1 MKQLHRRV
9 VVTGLGI
16 LSPIG
21 NSVDDAWYSC
31 IEGKSGITSVDIGLK
46 NNPVTIG
53 GRLKDFNPENFLDS
67 KEIRRIDPF
76 IQYGIIAANQSIEH
90 SGILESNIDLTKV
103 GVNFGAGIGGIDTIE
118 KNKVLL
124 EEKGYKKVS
133 PFFVPGSIVNM
144 ISGLVSIKHGFM
156 GPNTSVVTACS
167 TGNHCIGTAARSIAC
182 GEADVMIAGGA
193 EMASTPLSIAGFI
206 SARALS
212 LNPNPEVASRPWDKD
227 RDGFVLSDGAG
238 SLVLEDYGHAKARG
252 ATIHA
257 EIIGFGAS
265 SDAYHM
271 TAPPEDGRGA
281 ALAMSNAIN
290 DAEINLSEVDYINAH
305 GTSTPVGD
313 MQELHAVR
321 EVFKDYDYLP
331 KLTSTKS
338 LTGHSLGATGVQEA
352 IYTLVM
358 MNNNFISGSANIENE
373 DPEIGKIEIPR
384 KTLQN
389 IDINLALSNSFGFG
403 GTNACLAISKYN

>member
-21 NSVDDAWYSC
+21 NTIDDAWHSC
-31 IEGKSGITSVDIGLK
+31 IEGISGITTVDVGLE
-46 NNPVTIG
+46 NNPVKIG
-53 GRLKDFNPENFLDS
+53 GRLKNFDPANFLDS

-76 IQYGIIAANQSIEH
+76 IQYGIIAANQSIEN
-90 SGILESNIDLTKV
+90 SGILDSSIDLTKV

-118 KNKVLL
+118 KNKILL

-144 ISGLVSIKHGFM
+144 ISGIVSIKHGFM

-212 LNPNPEVASRPWDKD
+212 MNPNPEAASRPWDKD

-238 SLVLEDYGHAKARG
+238 SLVIEDYEHAKARG
-252 ATIHA
+252 ATMHA
-257 EIIGFGAS
+257 EIIGFGTS

-281 ALAMSNAIN
+281 TLAMSNAIH
-290 DAEINLSEVDYINAH
+290 DAEINSSEIDYINAH
-305 GTSTPVGD
+305 GTSTPLGD
-313 MQELHAVR
+313 IAETIALKN
-321 EVFKDYDYLP
+321 VFGNDVP
-331 KLTSTKS
+331 QISSTKS
-338 LTGHSLGATGVQEA
+338 MTGHTLGAAGA
-352 IYTLVM
+352 IESIFCIKAINEGIVPPTINLDNPDPLCDLNYTPLV
-358 MNNNFISGSANIENE
+358 STEK
-373 DPEIGKIEIPR
+373 KIEVAM
-384 KTLQN
+384 N
-389 IDINLALSNSFGFG
+389 NSFGFG
-403 GTNACLAISKYN
+403 GTNSTLVFKKI

>member
-21 NSVDDAWYSC
+21 NTVNDSWSSC
-31 IEGKSGITSVDIGLK
+31 IEGKSGITTVDIGLK
-46 NNPVTIG
+46 NNPVNVG
-53 GRLKDFNPENFLDS
+53 GRLKNFNTDEFLDS
-67 KEIRRIDPF
+67 KEVRRIDPF
-76 IQYGIIAANQSIEH
+76 IQYGLIAANQSIEN
-90 SGILESNIDLTKV
+90 SGILESDVDLKKV

-124 EEKGYKKVS
+124 EDRGYRKVS

-212 LNPNPEVASRPWDKD
+212 LNPDPDSASRPWDRD

-238 SLVLEDYGHAKARG
+238 SLVLEDFSHAKARG
-252 ATIHA
+252 AIIHA
-257 EIIGFGAS
+257 EIIGFGTS

-281 ALAMSNAIN
+281 ALAMSNAID
-290 DAEINLSEVDYINAH
+290 DAEINISDVDYINAH
-305 GTSTPVGD
+305 GTSTPLGD
-313 MQELHAVR
+313 VAETVALKS
-321 EVFKDYDYLP
+321 VFGDSVP
-331 KLTSTKS
+331 QISSTKS
-338 LTGHSLGATGVQEA
+338 MTGHTLGAAGA
-352 IYTLVM
+352 IESIFCIKAI
-358 MNNNFISGSANIENE
+358 NNGI
-373 DPEIGKIEIPR
+373 IPP
-384 KTLQN
+384 T
-389 IDINLALSNSFGFG
+389 INLDNPDPLCDLNYTPLVAIEKDVTIAMNNSFGFG
-403 GTNACLAISKYN
+403 GTNSTLVFKKI

>member
-21 NSVDDAWYSC
+21 NTVDDAWHSC
-31 IEGKSGITSVDIGLK
+31 IEGISGITTVDIGLK
-46 NNPVTIG
+46 NNPVKIG
-53 GRLKDFNPENFLDS
+53 GRLKNFDPANFLDS

-76 IQYGIIAANQSIEH
+76 IQYGIIAANQSIEN
-90 SGILESNIDLTKV
+90 SGILDSSIDLTKV

-118 KNKVLL
+118 KNKILL
-124 EEKGYKKVS
+124 EERGYKKVS

-212 LNPNPEVASRPWDKD
+212 MNPNPEAASRPWDKD

-238 SLVLEDYGHAKARG
+238 SLVIEDYEHAKARG

-257 EIIGFGAS
+257 EIIGFGTS

-281 ALAMSNAIN
+281 TLAMSNAID
-290 DAEINLSEVDYINAH
+290 DAEINSSEIDYINAH
-305 GTSTPVGD
+305 GTSTPLGD
-313 MQELHAVR
+313 IAETIALKN
-321 EVFKDYDYLP
+321 VFGNVVP
-331 KLTSTKS
+331 QISSTKS
-338 LTGHSLGATGVQEA
+338 MTGHTLGAAGA
-352 IYTLVM
+352 IESIFCIKAINEGIVPPTINLDNPDPLCDLNYTPLV
-358 MNNNFISGSANIENE
+358 STEK
-373 DPEIGKIEIPR
+373 KIEVAM
-384 KTLQN
+384 N
-389 IDINLALSNSFGFG
+389 NSFGFG
-403 GTNACLAISKYN
+403 GTNSTLVFKKI

>member
-21 NSVDDAWYSC
+21 NTVDDAWSSC
-31 IEGKSGITSVDIGLK
+31 IEGKSGITKIDIGLLD
-46 NNPVTIG
+46 NPVTIG
-53 GRLKDFNPENFLDS
+53 GRLKDFNPSDFLDS
-67 KEIRRIDPF
+67 KEVRRIDPF
-76 IQYGIIAANQSIEH
+76 IQYGVIAANQSIED
-90 SGILESNIDLTKV
+90 SGILNSNLDLTKV

-118 KNKVLL
+118 KNKLLL
-124 EEKGYKKVS
+124 EERGYKKVS

-167 TGNHCIGTAARSIAC
+167 TGNHCIGTAARSVAY

-212 LNPNPEVASRPWDKD
+212 LNPDPKTASKPWDLN

-238 SLVLEDYGHAKARG
+238 SLVLEEYEHAKKRG
-252 ATIHA
+252 ANIYA
-257 EIIGFGAS
+257 ELTGFGTS

-271 TAPPEDGRGA
+271 TAPPADGRGA
-281 ALAMSNAIN
+281 SLSMSNAIS
-290 DAEINLSEVDYINAH
+290 DAQINLSDIHYINAH
-305 GTSTPVGD
+305 GTSTPLGD
-313 MQELHAVR
+313 LAETIALKS
-321 EVFKDYDYLP
+321 VFGNSVP
-331 KLTSTKS
+331 PISSTKS
-338 LTGHSLGATGVQEA
+338 MTGHMLGAAGA
-352 IYTLVM
+352 IESIFCIKSI
-358 MNNNFISGSANIENE
+358 NSGI
-373 DPEIGKIEIPR
+373 IPP
-384 KTLQN
+384 T
-389 IDINLALSNSFGFG
+389 INLTDPDPNCDLDYTPLESVEIAVDVAMNNSFGFG
-403 GTNACLAISKYN
+403 GTNSTLVFQKI

>member
-21 NSVDDAWYSC
+21 NNVDDAWYSC
-31 IEGKSGITSVDIGLK
+31 IEGKSGITTVDIGLP
-46 NNPVTIG
+46 NSPVTIG
-53 GRLKDFNPENFLDS
+53 GRLKNFDANEFLDS
-67 KEIRRIDPF
+67 KEVRRIDPF
-76 IQYGIIAANQSIEH
+76 IQYGIIAANQSIEN
-90 SGILESNIDLTKV
+90 SGILDSNLDLTKV
-103 GVNFGAGIGGIDTIE
+103 GINFGAGIGGIDTIE

-124 EEKGYKKVS
+124 EDRGYKKVS

-212 LNPNPEVASRPWDKD
+212 MNSDPKTASRPWDRD

-238 SLVLEDYGHAKARG
+238 SLVLEEFDHAKARG
-252 ATIHA
+252 AKIYA
-257 EIIGFGAS
+257 EIIGFGTS

-281 ALAMSNAIN
+281 ALAMTNAIN
-290 DAEINLSEVDYINAH
+290 DSEINLSEVGYINAH
-305 GTSTPVGD
+305 GTSTPLGD
-313 MQELHAVR
+313 IAETIALKS
-321 EVFKDYDYLP
+321 VFGETVP
-331 KLTSTKS
+331 QISSTKS
-338 LTGHSLGATGVQEA
+338 MTGHTLGAAGA
-352 IYTLVM
+352 IESI
-358 MNNNFISGSANIENE
+358 FCIKAINE
-373 DPEIGKIEIPR
+373 GIIPP
-384 KTLQN
+384 T
-389 IDINLALSNSFGFG
+389 INLDNPDSHCDLNYTPLVSNEKKVSVAMNNSFGFG
-403 GTNACLAISKYN
+403 GTNSTLVFKNI

>member
-21 NSVDDAWYSC
+21 NTVNDSWSSC
-31 IEGKSGITSVDIGLK
+31 IEGKSGITTVDIGLK
-46 NNPVTIG
+46 NNPVNVG
-53 GRLKDFNPENFLDS
+53 GRLKNFNTDEFLDS
-67 KEIRRIDPF
+67 KEVRRIDPF
-76 IQYGIIAANQSIEH
+76 IQYGLIAAIQSIEN
-90 SGILESNIDLTKV
+90 SGILESDVDLKKV

-124 EEKGYKKVS
+124 EDRGYRKVS

-212 LNPNPEVASRPWDKD
+212 LNPDPDSASRPWDRD

-238 SLVLEDYGHAKARG
+238 SLVLEDFSHAKARG
-252 ATIHA
+252 AIIHA
-257 EIIGFGAS
+257 EIIGFGTS

-281 ALAMSNAIN
+281 ALAMSNAID
-290 DAEINLSEVDYINAH
+290 DAEINISDVDYINAH
-305 GTSTPVGD
+305 GTSTPLGD
-313 MQELHAVR
+313 VAETVALKS
-321 EVFKDYDYLP
+321 VFGDSVP
-331 KLTSTKS
+331 QISSTKS
-338 LTGHSLGATGVQEA
+338 MTGHTLGAAGA
-352 IYTLVM
+352 IESIFCIKAI
-358 MNNNFISGSANIENE
+358 NNGI
-373 DPEIGKIEIPR
+373 IPP
-384 KTLQN
+384 T
-389 IDINLALSNSFGFG
+389 INLDNPDPLCDLNYTPLVSIEKDVTIAMNNSFGFG
-403 GTNACLAISKYN
+403 GTNSTLVFKKI

>member
-21 NSVDDAWYSC
+21 NNVDDAWNSC
-31 IEGKSGITSVDIGLK
+31 IEGKSGITTVDIGLA
-46 NNPVTIG
+46 NNPIKIG

-90 SGILESNIDLTKV
+90 SGILDSNIDLTKV

-118 KNKVLL
+118 KNKILL

-182 GEADVMIAGGA
+182 GEADIMIAGGA

-206 SARALS
+206 SSRALS
-212 LNPNPEVASRPWDKD
+212 LNPDPKTASRPWDLE
-227 RDGFVLSDGAG
+227 RDGFVLADGAG
-238 SLVLEDYGHAKARG
+238 SLVIEEYEHAKKRG
-252 ATIHA
+252 ADIFA
-257 EIIGFGAS
+257 EIIGFGTS

-271 TAPPEDGRGA
+271 TAPPEDGKGA
-281 ALAMSNAIN
+281 ALSMLNAIS
-290 DAEINLSEVDYINAH
+290 DAEINLSEINYINAH
-305 GTSTPVGD
+305 GTSTPLGD
-313 MQELHAVR
+313 AAETLALKS
-321 EVFKDYDYLP
+321 VFGKNVP
-331 KLTSTKS
+331 QISSTKS
-338 LTGHSLGATGVQEA
+338 MTGHTLGAAGA
-352 IYTLVM
+352 IESI
-358 MNNNFISGSANIENE
+358 FCIKSINE
-373 DPEIGKIEIPR
+373 GIIPP
-384 KTLQN
+384 T
-389 IDINLALSNSFGFG
+389 INLINADPNCDLNYTPLIAEEKEVTIAMNNSFGFG
-403 GTNACLAISKYN
+403 GTNSTLVFQKI

>member
-21 NSVDDAWYSC
+21 NTVEDAWLSC
-31 IEGKSGITSVDIGLK
+31 IEGKSGITTVDIGLE

-53 GRLKDFNPENFLDS
+53 GRLKNFDSSDFLDS
-67 KEIRRIDPF
+67 KEVRRIDPF
-76 IQYGIIAANQSIEH
+76 IQYGIIAANQSIEN
-90 SGILESNIDLTKV
+90 SGILESDLDLTKV

-118 KNKVLL
+118 KNKTLL
-124 EEKGYKKVS
+124 EDRGYKKVS

-167 TGNHCIGTAARSIAC
+167 TGNHCIGTAARSIVC
-182 GEADVMIAGGA
+182 GEADVMVAGGA

-212 LNPNPEVASRPWDKD
+212 TNTDPQAASRPWDRD

-238 SLVLEDYGHAKARG
+238 SLVLEEYDHAKSRG
-252 ATIHA
+252 AIIHA
-257 EIIGFGAS
+257 EIIGFGTS

-281 ALAMSNAIN
+281 ALAMTNAID
-290 DAEINLSEVDYINAH
+290 DAEINISEVDYINAH
-305 GTSTPVGD
+305 GTSTPLGD
-313 MQELHAVR
+313 IAETIALKS
-321 EVFKDYDYLP
+321 VFGNSVP
-331 KLTSTKS
+331 QISSTKS
-338 LTGHSLGATGVQEA
+338 MTGHTLGAAGA
-352 IYTLVM
+352 IESI
-358 MNNNFISGSANIENE
+358 FCIKAIKEGI
-373 DPEIGKIEIPR
+373 IPP
-384 KTLQN
+384 T
-389 IDINLALSNSFGFG
+389 INLDNPDPLCDLNYTPLVSNEKKVSVAMNNSFGFG
-403 GTNACLAISKYN
+403 GTNSTLVFKNI

>member
-21 NSVDDAWYSC
+21 NTVDEAWHSC
-31 IEGKSGITSVDIGLK
+31 IEGKSGITAVDIGLE
-46 NNPVTIG
+46 NNPVKIG
-53 GRLKDFNPENFLDS
+53 GRLKDFYPEDFLDA
-67 KEIRRIDPF
+67 KEVRRIDPF
-76 IQYGIIAANQSIEH
+76 IQYGIIAANQSIDN

-118 KNKVLL
+118 KNKILL

-212 LNPNPEVASRPWDKD
+212 LNSNPEAASRPWDID

-238 SLVLEDYGHAKARG
+238 SLVLEEYEHAKARG
-252 ATIHA
+252 ANIHA
-257 EIIGFGAS
+257 EVIGFGAS

-290 DAEINLSEVDYINAH
+290 DAEINLSEIDYINAH
-305 GTSTPVGD
+305 GTSTPLGD
-313 MQELHAVR
+313 IAETIALKK
-321 EVFKDYDYLP
+321 VFKDTVP
-331 KLTSTKS
+331 QISSTKS
-338 LTGHSLGATGVQEA
+338 MTGHTLGAAGA
-352 IYTLVM
+352 IESIFCIKAI
-358 MNNNFISGSANIENE
+358 NRGI
-373 DPEIGKIEIPR
+373 IPP
-384 KTLQN
+384 T
-389 IDINLALSNSFGFG
+389 INLENPDPLCDLNYTPMVSTEKEVTIAMNNSFGFG
-403 GTNACLAISKYN
+403 GTNSTLVFKKI

>member
-21 NSVDDAWYSC
+21 NTVDDAWSSC
-31 IEGKSGITSVDIGLK
+31 IEGKSGITKIDIGLLD
-46 NNPVTIG
+46 NPVTIG
-53 GRLKDFNPENFLDS
+53 GRLKNFNPSDFLDS
-67 KEIRRIDPF
+67 KEVRRIDPF
-76 IQYGIIAANQSIEH
+76 IQYGVIAANQSIED
-90 SGILESNIDLTKV
+90 SGILNSNLDLTKV

-118 KNKVLL
+118 KNKLLL
-124 EEKGYKKVS
+124 EERGYKKVS

-167 TGNHCIGTAARSIAC
+167 TGNHCIGTAARSVAY

-212 LNPNPEVASRPWDKD
+212 LNPDPKTASKPWDLN

-238 SLVLEDYGHAKARG
+238 SLVLEEYEHAKKRG
-252 ATIHA
+252 ANIYA
-257 EIIGFGAS
+257 ELTGFGAS

-271 TAPPEDGRGA
+271 TAPPADGRGA
-281 ALAMSNAIN
+281 SLSMSNAIS
-290 DAEINLSEVDYINAH
+290 DAQINLSDIHYINAH
-305 GTSTPVGD
+305 GTSTPLGD
-313 MQELHAVR
+313 LAETIALKS
-321 EVFKDYDYLP
+321 VFGNSVP
-331 KLTSTKS
+331 PISSTKS
-338 LTGHSLGATGVQEA
+338 MTGHMLGAAGA
-352 IYTLVM
+352 IESIFCIKSI
-358 MNNNFISGSANIENE
+358 NSGI
-373 DPEIGKIEIPR
+373 IPP
-384 KTLQN
+384 T
-389 IDINLALSNSFGFG
+389 INLTDPDPKCDLDYTPLESVEIAVDVAMNNSFGFG
-403 GTNACLAISKYN
+403 GTNSTLVFQKI

>member
-21 NSVDDAWYSC
+21 NTVDDAWRSC
-31 IEGKSGITSVDIGLK
+31 IEGKSGITTVDIGLQ
-46 NNPVTIG
+46 NNPVRIG
-53 GRLKDFNPENFLDS
+53 GRLKNFDSNEFLDS
-67 KEIRRIDPF
+67 KEVRRIDPF
-76 IQYGIIAANQSIEH
+76 IQYGIIAANQSIEN
-90 SGILESNIDLTKV
+90 SGILDSKVDLTKV

-118 KNKVLL
+118 KNKTLL
-124 EEKGYKKVS
+124 EKKGYKKVS

-167 TGNHCIGTAARSIAC
+167 TGNHCIGTAARSISC

-212 LNPNPEVASRPWDKD
+212 TNPDPKAASRPWDRD

-238 SLVLEDYGHAKARG
+238 SLVLEEFEHAKARG
-252 ATIHA
+252 AHIHA

-265 SDAYHM
+265 SDAHHM

-281 ALAMSNAIN
+281 ALAMTNAID
-290 DAEINLSEVDYINAH
+290 DAEIDLSEVDYINAH
-305 GTSTPVGD
+305 GTSTPLGD
-313 MQELHAVR
+313 IAETIALKS
-321 EVFKDYDYLP
+321 VFGDSVP
-331 KLTSTKS
+331 QISSTKS
-338 LTGHSLGATGVQEA
+338 MTGHTLGAAGA
-352 IYTLVM
+352 IESI
-358 MNNNFISGSANIENE
+358 FCIKAINE
-373 DPEIGKIEIPR
+373 GIIPP
-384 KTLQN
+384 T
-389 IDINLALSNSFGFG
+389 INLDNPDPLCNLNYTPLVSTEKKVSVAINNSFGFG
-403 GTNACLAISKYN
+403 GTNSTLVFKNI

>member
-21 NSVDDAWYSC
+21 NTVDDAWHSC
-31 IEGKSGITSVDIGLK
+31 IEGKSGITSVDIGLE

-305 GTSTPVGD
+305 GTSTPLGD
-313 MQELHAVR
+313 IAETIALKK
-321 EVFKDYDYLP
+321 VFGDVVP
-331 KLTSTKS
+331 QISSTKS
-338 LTGHSLGATGVQEA
+338 MTGHTLGAAGA
-352 IYTLVM
+352 IESI
-358 MNNNFISGSANIENE
+358 FCIKAINE
-373 DPEIGKIEIPR
+373 GIVPP
-384 KTLQN
+384 T
-389 IDINLALSNSFGFG
+389 INLDNPDPLCDLNYTPLVSTEKEVVIAMNNSFGFG
-403 GTNACLAISKYN
+403 GTNSTLVFKKI

>member
-21 NSVDDAWYSC
+21 NNVDDAWNSC
-31 IEGKSGITSVDIGLK
+31 IEGKSGITTVDIGLA
-46 NNPVTIG
+46 NNPVKIG
-53 GRLKDFNPENFLDS
+53 GRLKDFNPENFLDP

-90 SGILESNIDLTKV
+90 SGILDSSIDLTTV

-118 KNKVLL
+118 KNKILL

-167 TGNHCIGTAARSIAC
+167 TGNHCIGTAARSISC

-193 EMASTPLSIAGFI
+193 EMASTPLSVAGFI

-212 LNPNPEVASRPWDKD
+212 MNSNPEAASRPWDKD

-238 SLVLEDYGHAKARG
+238 SLVLEEYEHAKSRG

-257 EIIGFGAS
+257 EIIGFGTS

-290 DAEINLSEVDYINAH
+290 DAEIDTSEIDYINAH
-305 GTSTPVGD
+305 GTSTPLGD
-313 MQELHAVR
+313 IAETVALKK
-321 EVFKDYDYLP
+321 VFGTDVP
-331 KLTSTKS
+331 QISSTKS
-338 LTGHSLGATGVQEA
+338 MTGHTLGAAGA
-352 IYTLVM
+352 IESI
-358 MNNNFISGSANIENE
+358 FCIKAINE
-373 DPEIGKIEIPR
+373 GIIPP
-384 KTLQN
+384 T
-389 IDINLALSNSFGFG
+389 INLDNPDPLCDLNFTPLVSSEKKVEVAMNNSFGFG
-403 GTNACLAISKYN
+403 GTNSTLVFKKI

>member
-21 NSVDDAWYSC
+21 NNVDDAWNSC
-31 IEGKSGITSVDIGLK
+31 NEGKSGITTVDIGLA
-46 NNPVTIG
+46 NNPVKIG

-67 KEIRRIDPF
+67 KEIRRIDPI

-90 SGILESNIDLTKV
+90 SGILDSNIDLTKV

-118 KNKVLL
+118 KNKILL

-167 TGNHCIGTAARSIAC
+167 TGNHCIGTAARSISC

-193 EMASTPLSIAGFI
+193 EMASTPLSVAGFI

-212 LNPNPEVASRPWDKD
+212 MNSHPEAASRPWDKD

-238 SLVLEDYGHAKARG
+238 SLVLEEFEHAKSRG

-257 EIIGFGAS
+257 EIIGFGTS

-290 DAEINLSEVDYINAH
+290 DAEIDTSEIDYINAH
-305 GTSTPVGD
+305 GTSSPLGD
-313 MQELHAVR
+313 IAETVALKK
-321 EVFKDYDYLP
+321 VFGSDVP
-331 KLTSTKS
+331 QISSTKS
-338 LTGHSLGATGVQEA
+338 MTGHTLGAAGA
-352 IYTLVM
+352 IESI
-358 MNNNFISGSANIENE
+358 FCIKAINE
-373 DPEIGKIEIPR
+373 GIIPP
-384 KTLQN
+384 T
-389 IDINLALSNSFGFG
+389 INLDNPDPLCDLNFTPLVSSEKKVEVAMNNSFGFG
-403 GTNACLAISKYN
+403 GTNSTLVFKKI

>member
-21 NSVDDAWYSC
+21 NTVNDSWSSC
-31 IEGKSGITSVDIGLK
+31 IEGKSGITTVDIGLK
-46 NNPVTIG
+46 NNPVNVG
-53 GRLKDFNPENFLDS
+53 GRLKNLNTDEFLDS
-67 KEIRRIDPF
+67 KEVRRIDPF
-76 IQYGIIAANQSIEH
+76 IQYGLIAANQSIEN
-90 SGILESNIDLTKV
+90 SGILESDVDLKKV

-118 KNKVLL
+118 KNKALL
-124 EEKGYKKVS
+124 EDRGYRKVS

-212 LNPNPEVASRPWDKD
+212 LNPDPDSASRPWDRD

-238 SLVLEDYGHAKARG
+238 SLVLEDFSHAKARG
-252 ATIHA
+252 AIIHA
-257 EIIGFGAS
+257 EIIGFGTS

-281 ALAMSNAIN
+281 ALAMSNAID
-290 DAEINLSEVDYINAH
+290 DAEINISDVDYINAH
-305 GTSTPVGD
+305 GTSTPLGD
-313 MQELHAVR
+313 VAETIALKS
-321 EVFKDYDYLP
+321 VFGDSVP
-331 KLTSTKS
+331 QISSTKS
-338 LTGHSLGATGVQEA
+338 MTGHTLGAAGA
-352 IYTLVM
+352 IESIFCIKAI
-358 MNNNFISGSANIENE
+358 NNGI
-373 DPEIGKIEIPR
+373 IPP
-384 KTLQN
+384 T
-389 IDINLALSNSFGFG
+389 INLDNPDPLCDLNYTPLVSIEKDVTIAMNNSFGFG
-403 GTNACLAISKYN
+403 GTNSTLVFKKI

>member
-21 NSVDDAWYSC
+21 NNVDDAWNSC
-31 IEGKSGITSVDIGLK
+31 IEGKSGITTVDIGLA
-46 NNPVTIG
+46 NNPVKIG
-53 GRLKDFNPENFLDS
+53 GRLKDFNPENFLDP

-90 SGILESNIDLTKV
+90 SGILDSSIDLTKV

-118 KNKVLL
+118 KNKILL

-167 TGNHCIGTAARSIAC
+167 TGNHCIGTAARSISC

-193 EMASTPLSIAGFI
+193 EMASTPLSVAGFI

-212 LNPNPEVASRPWDKD
+212 MNSNPEAASRPWDKD

-238 SLVLEDYGHAKARG
+238 SLVLEEYEHAKSRG

-257 EIIGFGAS
+257 EIIGFGTS

-290 DAEINLSEVDYINAH
+290 DAEIDTSEIDYINAH
-305 GTSTPVGD
+305 GTSTPLGD
-313 MQELHAVR
+313 IAETVALKK
-321 EVFKDYDYLP
+321 VFGTDVP
-331 KLTSTKS
+331 QISSTKS
-338 LTGHSLGATGVQEA
+338 MTGHTLGAAGA
-352 IYTLVM
+352 IESI
-358 MNNNFISGSANIENE
+358 FCIKAINE
-373 DPEIGKIEIPR
+373 GIIPP
-384 KTLQN
+384 T
-389 IDINLALSNSFGFG
+389 INLDNPDPLCDLNFTPLVSSEKKVEVAMNNSFGFG
-403 GTNACLAISKYN
+403 GTNSTLVFKKI

>member
-21 NSVDDAWYSC
+21 NTVNEAWSSC
-31 IEGKSGITSVDIGLK
+31 TQGLSGITHVDVGIANSPVSIGAQLK
-46 NNPVTIG
+46 N
-53 GRLKDFNPENFLDS
+53 FNTSDHLDP
-67 KEIRRIDPF
+67 KEVRRIDPF
-76 IQYGIIAANQSIEH
+76 IQYGLIAANQSISD
-90 SGILESNIDLTKV
+90 SGILEYESLNKEKV
-103 GVNFGAGIGGIDTIE
+103 GINFGAGIGGIQTIE
-118 KNKVLL
+118 NNKMIL
-124 EEKGYKKVS
+124 ESKGHKKVS

-212 LNPNPEVASRPWDKD
+212 TNSNPESACRPWDKD
-227 RDGFVLSDGAG
+227 RDGFILADGAG
-238 SLVLEDYGHAKARG
+238 SLVLEDYEHAKQRNAH
-252 ATIHA
+252 IYA
-257 EIIGFGAS
+257 EIIGFGMS

-281 ALAMSNAIN
+281 ALSMKNALI
-290 DAEINLSEVDYINAH
+290 DAEINADDIDYINAH
-305 GTSTPVGD
+305 GTSTPLGD
-313 MQELHAVR
+313 LAETRALKTIFTNTM
-321 EVFKDYDYLP
+321 P
-331 KLTSTKS
+331 SISSTKS
-338 LTGHSLGATGVQEA
+338 MTGHTLGAAGA
-352 IYTLVM
+352 IESIFCIKSLNDNVVPPT
-358 MNNNFISGSANIENE
+358 
-373 DPEIGKIEIPR
+373 
-384 KTLQN
+384 
-389 IDINLALSNSFGFG
+389 INLINQDSECDLDYTALRSVEKKVTVAMNNSFGFG
-403 GTNACLAISKYN
+403 GTNSTLVFKKV

>member
-21 NSVDDAWYSC
+21 NTVKDAWQSC
-31 IEGKSGITSVDIGLK
+31 IEGKSGITNVDIGLE
-46 NNPVTIG
+46 NNPVKIG
-53 GRLKDFNPENFLDS
+53 GRLKNFQPEDFLET
-67 KEIRRIDPF
+67 KEVRRIDPF
-76 IQYGIIAANQSIEH
+76 IQYGIIAANQSILN
-90 SGILESNIDLTKV
+90 SGILESNLDLTRV

-124 EEKGYKKVS
+124 AERGYKKVS

-156 GPNTSVVTACS
+156 GPNSSVVTACS

-212 LNPNPEVASRPWDKD
+212 MNSDPEAASRPWDVD

-238 SLVLEDYGHAKARG
+238 SIVLEDFDHAKARG

-257 EIIGFGAS
+257 EIIGFGMS
-265 SDAYHM
+265 SDAHHM
-271 TAPPEDGRGA
+271 TAPPDDGKGA

-290 DAEINLSEVDYINAH
+290 DAEINLSDVDYINAH
-305 GTSTPVGD
+305 GTSTPLGD
-313 MQELHAVR
+313 IAETLALKNVFG
-321 EVFKDYDYLP
+321 EVVP
-331 KLTSTKS
+331 QISSTKS
-338 LTGHSLGATGVQEA
+338 MTGHTLGAAGA
-352 IYTLVM
+352 IESIFCIM
-358 MNNNFISGSANIENE
+358 AINE
-373 DPEIGKIEIPR
+373 GIIPP
-384 KTLQN
+384 T
-389 IDINLALSNSFGFG
+389 INLDNPDPLCDLNYTPLVSNEKKVSVAMNNSFGFG
-403 GTNACLAISKYN
+403 GTNSTLVFKNI

>member
-21 NSVDDAWYSC
+21 NTVNEAWSSC
-31 IEGKSGITSVDIGLK
+31 TEGLSGITHVDVGIANSPVSIGAQLK
-46 NNPVTIG
+46 N
-53 GRLKDFNPENFLDS
+53 FNTSDHLDP
-67 KEIRRIDPF
+67 KEVRRIDPF
-76 IQYGIIAANQSIEH
+76 IQYGLIAANQSISD
-90 SGILESNIDLTKV
+90 SGILDYESLNKEKV
-103 GVNFGAGIGGIDTIE
+103 GINFGAGIGGIQTIE
-118 KNKVLL
+118 NNKMIL
-124 EEKGYKKVS
+124 ESKGHKKVS

-212 LNPNPEVASRPWDKD
+212 TNPNPESACRPWDKD
-227 RDGFVLSDGAG
+227 RDGFILADGAG
-238 SLVLEDYGHAKARG
+238 SLVLEDYEHAKQRNAH
-252 ATIHA
+252 IYA
-257 EIIGFGAS
+257 EIIGFGMS

-281 ALAMSNAIN
+281 ALSMKNALI
-290 DAEINLSEVDYINAH
+290 DAEINADEIDYINAH
-305 GTSTPVGD
+305 GTSTPLGD
-313 MQELHAVR
+313 LAETRALKTIFTNTM
-321 EVFKDYDYLP
+321 P
-331 KLTSTKS
+331 SISSTKS
-338 LTGHSLGATGVQEA
+338 MTGHTLGAAGA
-352 IYTLVM
+352 IESIFCIKSLNDNVVPPT
-358 MNNNFISGSANIENE
+358 
-373 DPEIGKIEIPR
+373 
-384 KTLQN
+384 
-389 IDINLALSNSFGFG
+389 INLINQDSECDLDYTALRSVEKKVTVAMNNSFGFG
-403 GTNACLAISKYN
+403 GTNSTLVFKKV

>member
-21 NSVDDAWYSC
+21 NTVDDAWHSC
-31 IEGKSGITSVDIGLK
+31 IEGISGITTVDVGLK
-46 NNPVTIG
+46 NNPVKIG
-53 GRLKDFNPENFLDS
+53 GRLKNFDPANFLDS

-76 IQYGIIAANQSIEH
+76 IQYGIIAANQSIEN
-90 SGILESNIDLTKV
+90 SGILDSSIDLTKV

-118 KNKVLL
+118 KNKILL
-124 EEKGYKKVS
+124 EERGYKKVS

-212 LNPNPEVASRPWDKD
+212 MNPNPEAASRPWDKD

-238 SLVLEDYGHAKARG
+238 SLVIEDYEHAKARG

-257 EIIGFGAS
+257 EIIGFGTS

-281 ALAMSNAIN
+281 TLAMSNAID
-290 DAEINLSEVDYINAH
+290 DAEINSSEIDYINAH
-305 GTSTPVGD
+305 GTSTPLGD
-313 MQELHAVR
+313 IAETIALKN
-321 EVFKDYDYLP
+321 VFGNVVP
-331 KLTSTKS
+331 QVSSTKS
-338 LTGHSLGATGVQEA
+338 MTGHTLGAAGA
-352 IYTLVM
+352 IESIFCIKAINEGIVPPTINLDNPDPLCDLNYTPLV
-358 MNNNFISGSANIENE
+358 STEK
-373 DPEIGKIEIPR
+373 KIEVAM
-384 KTLQN
+384 N
-389 IDINLALSNSFGFG
+389 NSFGFG
-403 GTNACLAISKYN
+403 GTNSTLVFKKI

>member
-21 NSVDDAWYSC
+21 NTVDDAWRSC
-31 IEGKSGITSVDIGLK
+31 IEGKSGITTVDIGLQ
-46 NNPVTIG
+46 NNPVRIG
-53 GRLKDFNPENFLDS
+53 GRLKNFDSNEFLDS
-67 KEIRRIDPF
+67 KEVRRVDPF
-76 IQYGIIAANQSIEH
+76 IQYGIIAANQSIEN
-90 SGILESNIDLTKV
+90 SGILDSKVDLTKV

-118 KNKVLL
+118 KNKTLL
-124 EEKGYKKVS
+124 EKKGYKKVS

-167 TGNHCIGTAARSIAC
+167 TGNHCIGTAARSISC

-212 LNPNPEVASRPWDKD
+212 TNPDPKAASRPWDRD

-238 SLVLEDYGHAKARG
+238 SLVLEEFEHAKARG
-252 ATIHA
+252 AHIYT

-281 ALAMSNAIN
+281 ALAMTNAID
-290 DAEINLSEVDYINAH
+290 DAQIDVSEVDYINAH
-305 GTSTPVGD
+305 GTSTPLGD
-313 MQELHAVR
+313 IAETIALKS
-321 EVFKDYDYLP
+321 VFGDSVP
-331 KLTSTKS
+331 QISSTKS
-338 LTGHSLGATGVQEA
+338 MTGHTLGAAGA
-352 IYTLVM
+352 IESI
-358 MNNNFISGSANIENE
+358 FCIKAINE
-373 DPEIGKIEIPR
+373 GIIPP
-384 KTLQN
+384 T
-389 IDINLALSNSFGFG
+389 INLDNPDPLCDLNYTPLVSSEKKVSVAINNSFGFG
-403 GTNACLAISKYN
+403 GTNSTLVFKNI